1 MTGGWTTERLLEA
14 AGQACNGT
22 LGEADGRALDELLR
36 DDAAARRIYTDYMW
50 LHASL
55 YSDSGSLAD
64 AGVASLAGADDELQ
78 KRGHSTFLD
87 AASRA
92 GATRKSRMSPFLA
105 AAAALLAVVS
115 SWATYAVMKGGASDG
130 RPVAEAISP
139 TTAPLADAERAVAR
153 ITGTHNCVWRNSSSG
168 IAYGSQLS
176 AGQRIE
182 LEEGLA
188 EITFADGATV
198 LLEGPATFDVA
209 ASDKVALRIGRLAA
223 VVPERA
229 RGFRV
234 HTQTLDVFDVGAE
247 FGLVAQESG
256 ASEVHVFN
264 GPVKADVLDADGRAL
279 RRLELN
285 SAEAARINPLST
297 TVLEFPA
304 NDAMFVRNI
313 LPSSGPHDGLLAEET
328 FRYPTGPL
336 EAQNGG
342 FGWAGPWFTTS
353 ADEQAGPDSNRVQ
366 PGSLAVEGIVPVGN
380 HAVLAAQYN
389 RIRRQLATSVGGVF
403 DAAGLVEN
411 QDEVR
416 LVGRDG
422 TVVYLSF
429 LQRISKIDDTFYGVE
444 LHRGDGNPN
453 RVLCIGNKADGAGY
467 GVTSNVNIYGAKN
480 LPSLGQE
487 STDVNFFVV
496 KISFGVE
503 NRDVV
508 EVFRNPRSLRDESA
522 CRPDAVL
529 RGNFA
534 FDRIS
539 LANFDGSKVH
549 EVDEI
554 RVGTHFLAVTGRWGN
569 NQGRLLEQVT
579 FQDGARGNRSSRL
592 SAFGSRPEGDHFLVW
607 PIADADGRRL
617 FSVQLTFL
625 GDDSRR

>member
-1 MTGGWTTERLLEA
+1 MTAGWTTERVLDA
-14 AGQACNGT
+14 AGRLCNGT
-22 LGEADGRALDELLR
+22 MDEAEGRALDDVLR
-36 DDAAARRIYTDYMW
+36 EDPTARRAYTNYMW

-55 YSDSGSLAD
+55 YADSGSLSGRGEDVVDEAELARSILTMPSRSERGAALRAAARRVWQWRRMAAVLAAVGLSSWVTYVLMRSRD
-64 AGVASLAGADDELQ
+64 VGNLASLRPAPGAAAPEAGA
-78 KRGHSTFLD
+78 
-87 AASRA
+87 
-92 GATRKSRMSPFLA
+92 
-105 AAAALLAVVS
+105 
-115 SWATYAVMKGGASDG
+115 
-130 RPVAEAISP
+130 PVA
-139 TTAPLADAERAVAR
+139 RV
-153 ITGTHNCVWRNSSSG
+153 TGTHNCVWRNAAAG
-168 IAYGSQLS
+168 ITYGSQLV

-182 LEEGLA
+182 LEDGLA
-188 EITFADGATV
+188 EITFGDGATV
-198 LLEGPATFDVA
+198 LLEGPATFDVNA
-209 ASDKVALRIGRLAA
+209 PDKVALKAGRLAA

-234 HTQTLDVFDVGAE
+234 HTQALEVFDVGTE
-247 FGLVAQESG
+247 YGLVAQESG

-264 GPVKADVLDADGRAL
+264 GMVKADVLDADGRAL

-285 SAEAARINPLST
+285 PTEAARINPLST
-297 TVLEFPA
+297 TVVEFPA

-328 FRYPTGPL
+328 FRYPAGPL

-380 HAVLAAQYN
+380 RAVLAAQYN

-411 QDEVR
+411 QDELR
-416 LVGRDG
+416 LLGRDG
-422 TVVYLSF
+422 TTVYLSF
-429 LQRISKIDDTFYGVE
+429 LQRISKLDGTFYGFE
-444 LHRGDGNPN
+444 LHRGDGNAN

-480 LPSLGQE
+480 LPALGLE
-487 STDVNFFVV
+487 TTDVNFFVI
-496 KISFGVE
+496 KITFGVE

-539 LANFDGSKVH
+539 LANFDGEKVH

-569 NQGRLLEQVT
+569 NQGRLWRQVT
-579 FQDGARGNRSSRL
+579 GLETFSGQL
-592 SAFGSRPEGDHFLVW
+592 SAVSQMNPKFIWLK
-607 PIADADGRRL
+607 ADG
-617 FSVQLTFL
+617 
-625 GDDSRR
+625 